1 MKYIKDLKDAMSVRE
16 IYLVKQ
22 KNTAVTKNGKDYW
35 NVILQDKTG
44 TIDAKV
50 WNLDSPSIVDFE
62 AGDFIQIYGSV
73 TTFNGVLQIKIDQ
86 TLIAKEGE
94 YDPAEYLPVSSKG
107 IDEMWQQLLGYI
119 ASVKNPSLN
128 RLLKIIFVED
138 TALAEKFKKSSAAR
152 SVHHSF
158 IGGLL
163 EHTVSVARNCD
174 YMAANYPV
182 LNRDLLIS
190 AALLHD
196 VGKTKEFSPFPENDY
211 TDEGNLLGHIVMGAQ
226 MVEAA
231 ALLIPD
237 FPETLK
243 AELEHC
249 ILAHHGKLEFGS
261 PKVPALVEAVAL
273 NFADDMDAKL
283 EIFTEIANRTTG
295 TDWLGFNRLFDSN
308 IRLTKGE

>member
-35 NVILQDKTG
+35 NIILQDKTG

-86 TLIAKEGE
+86 TLIAREGE
-94 YDPAEYLPVSSKG
+94 YDPSEYLPVSSKG

-119 ASVKNPSLN
+119 DSVKNPSLN
-128 RLLKIIFVED
+128 RLLNIIFVED

>member
-119 ASVKNPSLN
+119 DSVKNPSLN
-128 RLLKIIFVED
+128 RLLNIIFVED

>member
-73 TTFNGVLQIKIDQ
+73 TTFNGILQIKIDQ

-119 ASVKNPSLN
+119 DSVKNPNLN

-138 TALAEKFKKSSAAR
+138 NALSEKFKKSSAAR

-231 ALLIPD
+231 CVQIPD
-237 FPETLK
+237 FPATLK

-273 NFADDMDAKL
+273 NFADDMDAKM
-283 EIFTEIANRTTG
+283 EIFTEIANKNTG

>member
-86 TLIAKEGE
+86 TLIAREGE

-119 ASVKNPSLN
+119 DSVKNPNLN

-138 TALAEKFKKSSAAR
+138 SVLSEKFKKSSAAR

-231 ALLIPD
+231 CVQIPD
-237 FPETLK
+237 FPATLK

-273 NFADDMDAKL
+273 NFADDMDAKM
-283 EIFTEIANRTTG
+283 EIFTEIANKNTG

>member
-73 TTFNGVLQIKIDQ
+73 TTFNGILQIKIDQ

-119 ASVKNPSLN
+119 DSVKNPHLN

-138 TALAEKFKKSSAAR
+138 NALSEKFKKSSAAR

-231 ALLIPD
+231 CVQIPD
-237 FPETLK
+237 FPATLK

-273 NFADDMDAKL
+273 NFADDMDAKM
-283 EIFTEIANRTTG
+283 EIFTEIANKNTG

>member
-73 TTFNGVLQIKIDQ
+73 TTFNGILQIKIDQ

-119 ASVKNPSLN
+119 DSVKNPHLN

-138 TALAEKFKKSSAAR
+138 NALSEKFKKSSAAR

-163 EHTVSVARNCD
+163 EHTVSVVRNCD

-231 ALLIPD
+231 CVQIPD
-237 FPETLK
+237 FPATLK

-273 NFADDMDAKL
+273 NFADDMDAKM
-283 EIFTEIANRTTG
+283 EIFTEIANKNTG